1 MLSESPWHALSNICN
16 DTHARAWVSLQVD
29 LLRAP
34 NTVIAYARGLDHYL
48 GFCRHAG
55 IDVNSAGRVQIA
67 GYVRELVQPHS
78 SAEGVTGVAAGM
90 ANASIRHRLT
100 VVRLFYDYLVEEGVR
115 TTNPV
120 ARGRRCA
127 AFGGWGVGERG
138 LIPVQRKLPSIPDE
152 AEWRALLA
160 AACSEPVRNRLMLAF
175 AYDCALR
182 REELCSLATGDI
194 DPARRLLR
202 VRAETTKTR
211 RERVV
216 PYSVVSADLYM
227 AYLAERRRLGN
238 LRGPLFLSE
247 STRNRAAPMTK
258 WTWSKV
264 VRRLAQR
271 AAVPTLTTHSFRH
284 LCLTDL
290 ARAGWDIEEIASF
303 AGHRS
308 IQSTLLYIHLSAR
321 DLSDKFARSMAAVHE
336 DRLQQLKSGAT

>member
-1 MLSESPWHALSNICN
+1 MLSEPPWHALSNICN
-16 DTHARAWVSLQVD
+16 DTHAYAWVSLQAD

-34 NTVIAYARGLDHYL
+34 NTVVAYARGLDHYL
-48 GFCRHAG
+48 GFCHRSG
-55 IDVNSAGRVQIA
+55 VDVTGAGRAQIA
-67 GYVRELVQPHS
+67 AYVRELAEP
-78 SAEGVTGVAAGM
+78 SAKGAFGPTTGL

-100 VVRLFYDYLVEEGVR
+100 VVRLFYDHLIEEGVR
-115 TTNPV
+115 ATNPV
-120 ARGRRCA
+120 ARGRRGA
-127 AFGGWGVGERG
+127 VDGGWGAGERG
-138 LIPVQRKLPSIPDE
+138 LIRMQHKLPSIPDE
-152 AEWRALLA
+152 AEWHALLA
-160 AACSEPVRNRLMLAF
+160 TARSEPVRNRLMLSF

-182 REELCSLATGDI
+182 REELCALATGDI

-238 LRGPLFLSE
+238 SRGPLFLSE
-247 STRNRAAPMTK
+247 SSRNRAAPLTK

-264 VRRLAQR
+264 VRRLGLR
-271 AAVPTLTTHSFRH
+271 AGVPTLTTHSFRH

-290 ARAGWDIEEIASF
+290 ARAGWDIHEIASF

-308 IQSTLLYIHLSAR
+308 IQSTLLYIHLSVR

-336 DRLQQLKSGAT
+336 QRLQQLRGDVT

>member
-1 MLSESPWHALSNICN
+1 MLLEPPWHALSNICK
-16 DTHARAWVSLQVD
+16 DTHARAWVSLQAD

-48 GFCRHAG
+48 GFCSRGG
-55 IDVNSAGRVQIA
+55 IDMTSAGRAQIT
-67 GYVRELVQPHS
+67 GYVRELVQPHPD
-78 SAEGVTGVAAGM
+78 AEGATGSATGL

-100 VVRLFYDYLVEEGVR
+100 VVRLFYDYLIEGGVR

-120 ARGRRCA
+120 ARGRRGA
-127 AFGGWGVGERG
+127 VFGGWGVGERG
-138 LIPVQRKLPSIPDE
+138 LIPTQRKLPWIPDE
-152 AEWRALLA
+152 AEWLALLA
-160 AACSEPVRNRLMLAF
+160 TACSEPVRNRLMLAF

-194 DPARRLLR
+194 DPARRHLR
-202 VRAETTKTR
+202 VRAETTKTK

-216 PYSVVSADLYM
+216 PYSMVSADLYM
-227 AYLAERRRLGN
+227 AYLAERRRLGTS
-238 LRGPLFLSE
+238 RGPLFLSE

-264 VRRLAQR
+264 VRRLALR
-271 AAVPTLTTHSFRH
+271 AGVPMLTTHSFRH

-290 ARAGWDIEEIASF
+290 ARAGWDIQEIASF

-321 DLSDKFARSMAAVHE
+321 DLSEKFARSMAAVHE
-336 DRLQQLKSGAT
+336 DRLRQLRGGAT

>member
-1 MLSESPWHALSNICN
+1 MLLEPPWHALSNICK
-16 DTHARAWVSLQVD
+16 DTHARAWVSLQAD

-48 GFCRHAG
+48 GFCSRDG
-55 IDVNSAGRVQIA
+55 LDMTSAGRAQIA
-67 GYVRELVQPHS
+67 GYVRELVQPHVG
-78 SAEGVTGVAAGM
+78 AEGATGSATGL

-100 VVRLFYDYLVEEGVR
+100 VVRLFYDYLIEEGVR

-120 ARGRRCA
+120 ARGRRGA
-127 AFGGWGVGERG
+127 VFGGWGVGERG
-138 LIPVQRKLPSIPDE
+138 LIPTQRKLPWIPDE
-152 AEWRALLA
+152 AEWLALLA
-160 AACSEPVRNRLMLAF
+160 TACSEPVRNRLMLAF

-194 DPARRLLR
+194 DPARRHLR
-202 VRAETTKTR
+202 VRAETTKTK

-216 PYSVVSADLYM
+216 PYSMVSADLYM
-227 AYLAERRRLGN
+227 AYLAERRRLGTS
-238 LRGPLFLSE
+238 RGPLFLSE

-264 VRRLAQR
+264 VRRLALR
-271 AAVPTLTTHSFRH
+271 AGVPMLTTHSFRH

-290 ARAGWDIEEIASF
+290 ARAGWDIQEIASF

-321 DLSDKFARSMAAVHE
+321 DLSEKFARSMAAVHE
-336 DRLQQLKSGAT
+336 DRLRQLRGGAT

>member
-1 MLSESPWHALSNICN
+1 MLSEPPWHALSNICN

-48 GFCRHAG
+48 GFCRRSG
-55 IDVNSAGRVQIA
+55 IDVTRAGREQIA

-78 SAEGVTGVAAGM
+78 GSATGL

-100 VVRLFYDYLVEEGVR
+100 VVRLFYDHLVEEGVR

-120 ARGRRCA
+120 ARGRRGA
-127 AFGGWGVGERG
+127 VFGGWGVGERG
-138 LIPVQRKLPSIPDE
+138 LIPVQRKLPRIPDE
-152 AEWRALLA
+152 AEWLALLA
-160 AACSEPVRNRLMLAF
+160 TSSSEPVRNRLMLAF

-182 REELCSLATGDI
+182 REELCALATGDI

-216 PYSVVSADLYM
+216 PYSMVSADLYM
-227 AYLAERRRLGN
+227 AYLAERRRLGTS
-238 LRGPLFLSE
+238 RGLLFLSE

-264 VRRLAQR
+264 VRRLALR
-271 AAVPTLTTHSFRH
+271 AGVLTLTTHSFRH

-336 DRLQQLKSGAT
+336 DRLQQLRGSAT

>member
-1 MLSESPWHALSNICN
+1 MANTMPWRSSEDTCSTCSAAIGSKRFSARHKVPSKSQTIAL
-16 DTHARAWVSLQVD
+16 
-29 LLRAP
+29 
-34 NTVIAYARGLDHYL
+34 
-48 GFCRHAG
+48 
-55 IDVNSAGRVQIA
+55 NSARVSGKA
-67 GYVRELVQPHS
+67 TP
-78 SAEGVTGVAAGM
+78 
-90 ANASIRHRLT
+90 
-100 VVRLFYDYLVEEGVR
+100 
-115 TTNPV
+115 
-120 ARGRRCA
+120 
-127 AFGGWGVGERG
+127 
-138 LIPVQRKLPSIPDE
+138 
-152 AEWRALLA
+152 EWRALLA

-271 AAVPTLTTHSFRH
+271 AALPTLTTHSFRH

-336 DRLQQLKSGAT
+336 DRLRQLKSGAT

>member
-1 MLSESPWHALSNICN
+1 MLSEPSWQALINICN
-16 DTHARAWVSLQVD
+16 DTHARAWVSLQAD

-48 GFCRHAG
+48 GFCRRDG
-55 IDVNSAGRVQIA
+55 IDVTSVGRAQIA
-67 GYVRELVQPHS
+67 GYVRELARPHS
-78 SAEGVTGVAAGM
+78 GTGL

-100 VVRLFYDYLVEEGVR
+100 VVRLFYDHLVEEGVR

-120 ARGRRCA
+120 ARGRRGA
-127 AFGGWGVGERG
+127 VFGGWGVGERG
-138 LIPVQRKLPSIPDE
+138 LIPIQRKLPWIPDE
-152 AEWRALLA
+152 AGWLALLA
-160 AACSEPVRNRLMLAF
+160 TACSEPVRNRLMLAF

-202 VRAETTKTR
+202 VRAETTKTK

-216 PYSVVSADLYM
+216 PYSMVSADLYV
-227 AYLAERRRLGN
+227 AYLAERRRLGTA
-238 LRGPLFLSE
+238 RGPLFLSE

-264 VRRLAQR
+264 VRRLALR
-271 AAVPTLTTHSFRH
+271 AGVPTLTTHSFRH

-321 DLSDKFARSMAAVHE
+321 DLSDKFARSMAAIHE
-336 DRLQQLKSGAT
+336 DRLRQLRGNAT

>member
-1 MLSESPWHALSNICN
+1 MLSGPPWQALSNICN
-16 DTHARAWVSLQVD
+16 DTHARAWVSLQAD

-48 GFCRHAG
+48 GFCRRSG
-55 IDVNSAGRVQIA
+55 IDVTSAGRAQIA
-67 GYVRELVQPHS
+67 AYVRELAGQPS
-78 SAEGVTGVAAGM
+78 SLEGASAAATGL

-100 VVRLFYDYLVEEGVR
+100 VVRLFYDHLVEEGVR

-120 ARGRRCA
+120 ARGRRGA
-127 AFGGWGVGERG
+127 VFGGWGVGERG
-138 LIPVQRKLPSIPDE
+138 LIPTQRKLPWIPDE
-152 AEWRALLA
+152 AEWLALLA
-160 AACSEPVRNRLMLAF
+160 TACSEPVRNRLMLAF

-194 DPARRLLR
+194 DPARRHLR
-202 VRAETTKTR
+202 VRAETTKTK

-216 PYSVVSADLYM
+216 PYSMVSADLYM
-227 AYLAERRRLGN
+227 AYLAERRRLGTS
-238 LRGPLFLSE
+238 RGPLFLSE

-264 VRRLAQR
+264 VRRLALR
-271 AAVPTLTTHSFRH
+271 AGVPMLTTHSFRH

-290 ARAGWDIEEIASF
+290 ARAGWDIQEIASF

-321 DLSDKFARSMAAVHE
+321 DLSEKFARSMAAVHE
-336 DRLQQLKSGAT
+336 ARLRQLRGGAT

>member
-1 MLSESPWHALSNICN
+1 MLLEPPWHALSNICK
-16 DTHARAWVSLQVD
+16 DTHARAWVSLQAD

-48 GFCRHAG
+48 GFCSRG
-55 IDVNSAGRVQIA
+55 GLDMTSAGRAQIA
-67 GYVRELVQPHS
+67 GYVRELVQPHVG
-78 SAEGVTGVAAGM
+78 AEGATGSATGL

-100 VVRLFYDYLVEEGVR
+100 VVRLFYDYLIEEGVR

-120 ARGRRCA
+120 ARGRRGA
-127 AFGGWGVGERG
+127 VFGGWGVGERG
-138 LIPVQRKLPSIPDE
+138 LIPTQRKLPWIPDE
-152 AEWRALLA
+152 AEWLALLA
-160 AACSEPVRNRLMLAF
+160 TACSEPVRNRLMLAF

-194 DPARRLLR
+194 DPARRHLR
-202 VRAETTKTR
+202 VRAETTKTK

-216 PYSVVSADLYM
+216 PYSMVSADLYM
-227 AYLAERRRLGN
+227 AYLAERRRLGTS
-238 LRGPLFLSE
+238 RGPLFLSE

-264 VRRLAQR
+264 VRRLALR
-271 AAVPTLTTHSFRH
+271 AGVPMLTTHSFRH

-290 ARAGWDIEEIASF
+290 ARAGWDIQEIASF

-321 DLSDKFARSMAAVHE
+321 DLSEKFARSMAAVHE
-336 DRLQQLKSGAT
+336 DRLRQLRGGAT

>member
-138 LIPVQRKLPSIPDE
+138 L
-152 AEWRALLA
+152 
-160 AACSEPVRNRLMLAF
+160 
-175 AYDCALR
+175 
-182 REELCSLATGDI
+182 
-194 DPARRLLR
+194 
-202 VRAETTKTR
+202 
-211 RERVV
+211 
-216 PYSVVSADLYM
+216 
-227 AYLAERRRLGN
+227 
-238 LRGPLFLSE
+238 
-247 STRNRAAPMTK
+247 RAAN
-258 WTWSKV
+258 
-264 VRRLAQR
+264 
-271 AAVPTLTTHSFRH
+271 TT
-284 LCLTDL
+284 C
-290 ARAGWDIEEIASF
+290 AECAG
-303 AGHRS
+303 R
-308 IQSTLLYIHLSAR
+308 
-321 DLSDKFARSMAAVHE
+321 
-336 DRLQQLKSGAT
+336 